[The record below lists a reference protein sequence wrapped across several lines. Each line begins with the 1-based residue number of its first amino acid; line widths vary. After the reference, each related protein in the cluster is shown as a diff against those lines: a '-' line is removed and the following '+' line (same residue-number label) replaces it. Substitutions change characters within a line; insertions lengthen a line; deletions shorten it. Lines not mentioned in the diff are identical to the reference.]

1 MFSLSK
7 ILLPI
12 DFSDRCLEGARF
24 ALPLLGKHFNSE
36 VTLLHVIPPYLD
48 FGAEELGLSLS
59 GDWIEKRKSQARH
72 ALESFLSEELRQLSV
87 KRVLAEGDAAR
98 HIVEHAHSQQTD
110 LIMMPTHGLGPFR
123 RLLLGSVTSKVLHDA
138 DCAVWTGVHAN
149 RGRRAE
155 PMNLQHIVCAV
166 DLQRNSS
173 NALKWAGSLAN
184 QFHAKLS
191 VVHVVASLDWHTQAY
206 YFAHEWREYVTSKA
220 KADIQT
226 LLQEVESPADVVLEL
241 GDIAE
246 SVCAVAQRLR
256 ADLLVVGRGSA
267 AGDSGRFRTHAYGI
281 IRRSPCPVV
290 SV

>member
-12 DFSDRCLEGARF
+12 DFSDRCLEGARH
-24 ALPLLGKHFNSE
+24 ALPLLGKRFHSE
-36 VTLLHVIPPYLD
+36 VTLLHVIPPCLD

-59 GDWIEKRKSQARH
+59 GDWIEKRKSQARG

-87 KRVLAEGDAAR
+87 KRVLAEGDAAH
-98 HIVEHAHSQQTD
+98 HIVEYAHSQQTN
-110 LIMMPTHGLGPFR
+110 LIMMPTHGHGPFR

-138 DCAVWTGVHAN
+138 DCPVWTGVHASKD
-149 RGRRAE
+149 RTAE
-155 PMNLQHIVCAV
+155 PMTLKQVVCAV
-166 DLQRNSS
+166 DLQRHSS
-173 NALKWAGSLAN
+173 NTLKWASSLAN
-184 QFHAKLS
+184 EFKAKLT
-191 VVHVVASLDWHTQAY
+191 VVHVAASLDWQTQAY
-206 YFAHEWREYVTSKA
+206 YFAHDWRDHMMAKA
-220 KADIQT
+220 KADIET
-226 LLQEVESPADVVLEL
+226 LLQSVESRAAVDLEF

-246 SVCAVAQRLR
+246 SVCSAAERLR

-267 AGDSGRFRTHAYGI
+267 AGDSGRFRTHAYAI

>member
-1 MFSLSK
+1 MFSLKK

-12 DFSDRCLEGARF
+12 DFSDRCLEGARY

-36 VTLLHVIPPYLD
+36 VTLLHVIPPFLD

-59 GDWIEKRKSQARH
+59 GDWIAKRKSQARH
-72 ALESFLSEELRQLSV
+72 ALELFLTEELRQLSV
-87 KRVLAEGDAAR
+87 HRILAEGDPAR
-98 HIVEHAHSQQTD
+98 HTVELAHSQHTD
-110 LIMMPTHGLGPFR
+110 LIMMPTHGHGPFR

-138 DCAVWTGVHAN
+138 NCPVWTGAHAN
-149 RGRRAE
+149 RGRRSD

-173 NALKWAGSLAN
+173 NALKWAGSLASRFN
-184 QFHAKLS
+184 AKLS
-191 VVHVVASLDWHTQAY
+191 VAHVVASLDWHTQAY

-220 KADIQT
+220 KTDIET
-226 LLQEVESPADVVLEL
+226 LLQDVESPADIVLEF

-246 SVCAVAQRLR
+246 SVCAAAQRLR
-256 ADLLVVGRGSA
+256 ADLLIVGRGSA
-267 AGDSGRFRTHAYGI
+267 AGNSGRFRTHAYDI